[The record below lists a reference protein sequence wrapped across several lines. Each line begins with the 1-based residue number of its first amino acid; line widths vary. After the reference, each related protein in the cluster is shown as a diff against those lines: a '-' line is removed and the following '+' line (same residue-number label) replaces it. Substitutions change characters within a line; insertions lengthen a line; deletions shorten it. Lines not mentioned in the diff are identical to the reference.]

1 MMAISEKSTGV
12 DLSTASGVKEVRSS
26 EEEGANF
33 GSYFDRIT
41 AAKEE
46 KVEEKK
52 RSEAAP
58 VEAKGS
64 PKTGEPKRKEKPNE
78 LPENTGSKKLSSKHK
93 CDEEAVEE
101 SKKKRSE
108 KSEKKDSSGDLN
120 SIGLHLLK
128 ADTDKKAHAPAKND
142 LSDTVKKTADN
153 SSKEGKMVQE
163 KAERLHLAQE
173 NEKGAK
179 LRIVDLRKHGGQH
192 ERMLSAEAASKK
204 KHDAKALAKKNAE
217 HSTVIKESALVPG
230 KKVKQQAKGE
240 KSTSALEK
248 QKLTSTTKPTALVK
262 EKTEGMKDR
271 MNSMVH
277 TSHDAA
283 DAGKTGDT
291 LSAKGDGGEHNQV
304 MHVHLSPQSDGTAR
318 GGAQNVERSAQLL
331 SSRLQQDLSGKIV
344 KQASIVVKSD
354 SAGEIRLILHPENLG
369 SVRIRLQLEDNHI
382 AGRIFVDNTS
392 VRDAFEASLRQLE
405 RNFEANGFESAKLN
419 VFVGGDQAR
428 GDASSEQAQTPAFHG
443 NRFSAVEAM
452 DANIASA
459 DQYNVG
465 EENLINL
472 VV

>member
-12 DLSTASGVKEVRSS
+12 DLATSSGVKELRSS
-26 EEEGANF
+26 MEEGANF

-41 AAKEE
+41 AAKE

-52 RSEAAP
+52 KSEAAP
-58 VEAKGS
+58 VEAKVS
-64 PKTGEPKRKEKPNE
+64 QKTKEPKREEKPKE
-78 LPENTGSKKLSSKHK
+78 MSEDKGTEKLSSKHK
-93 CDEEAVEE
+93 GDEAVEE

-108 KSEKKDSSGDLN
+108 KSEKKDPSGDLKG
-120 SIGLHLLK
+120 IGLHFLK
-128 ADTDKKAHAPAKND
+128 ADTDKKAHAPEKKD
-142 LSDTVKKTADN
+142 LSDAVKKAADN
-153 SSKEGKMVQE
+153 SSKEGKMAQE
-163 KAERLHLAQE
+163 KAERLHLAPE

-179 LRIVDLRKHGGQH
+179 LRIVDLRDRGGQH
-192 ERMLSAEAASKK
+192 EVMVSADATSRKK
-204 KHDAKALAKKNAE
+204 QGAKVLAKKNAD
-217 HSTVIKESALVPG
+217 HSTGIKRSALVPE
-230 KKVKQQAKGE
+230 KKVKEQAKGE
-240 KSTSALEK
+240 KSSSALEK
-248 QKLTSTTKPTALVK
+248 QKSASSTKPAALVK
-262 EKTEGMKDR
+262 EKTEGIKDR

-277 TSHDAA
+277 TSHDTA
-283 DAGKTGDT
+283 DAGKAGDT
-291 LSAKGDGGEHNQV
+291 LSAKGDGGEQNQV
-304 MHVHLSPQSDGTAR
+304 MHVHLSPQGDGTAR
-318 GGAQNVERSAQLL
+318 GEAQSVERSAQLL

-344 KQASIVVKSD
+344 KQASIVVKND
-354 SAGEIRLILHPENLG
+354 NAGEIRLILHPENLG
-369 SVRIRLQLEDNHI
+369 RVRIRLQLEDNHI

-428 GDASSEQAQTPAFHG
+428 GDASSEQAQTSAFHG